1 VSGRGVATGVT
12 AGVAGGAVL
21 IAGVTVA
28 ARFFGLLRQLT
39 FTRSVGLTCLNS
51 AYTTANTVPN
61 IVFEVVAGGALAA
74 AVVPAVARAV
84 ERGDREETGRTVSAL
99 LTWTLMV
106 IIPVTVVGYLVIGP
120 VIRALLGGGGVH
132 CSSQI
137 AVMVSTA
144 SDLLKV
150 FLIQVPLY
158 GLVVVLAGVLNAHR
172 RFLAPAL
179 APLVSS
185 VVVIGAYLVYASM
198 AQDHPGSLAD
208 LTSGELAVLAWGTT
222 LGVAAMLLTQL
233 PGALRLRLPLRPTLR
248 FPVGVAR
255 QVGGL
260 AAAAVAVVLA
270 QQASTAVVVRLA
282 NSRGSEGALGVWT
295 VAWTVFLLPWAVLAV
310 PLATSA
316 FPRLAAHHTAGEEGR
331 FSALTADVART
342 TLLVSAVAGGVLA
355 GVAPAVA
362 RVVAL
367 GVPGPP
373 AVDTL
378 TRAIV
383 AFVPGLLG
391 YALVAHF
398 TRVLYARSGGKAAT
412 LGAVLG
418 WVVVVVADLL
428 LVANVATDQVVT
440 ALGAGNSI
448 GMTVAG
454 AALLVAVRRAAGPAS
469 TTGVGRAAVV
479 AVLVGLIALLVGRGA
494 LVLTGPG
501 DSIPSSLVW
510 GSVAA
515 VLALAAG
522 AAAAWALARADVDR
536 AVGAL
541 QRGVGR

>member
-1 VSGRGVATGVT
+1 
-12 AGVAGGAVL
+12 
-21 IAGVTVA
+21 
-28 ARFFGLLRQLT
+28 
-39 FTRSVGLTCLNS
+39 
-51 AYTTANTVPN
+51 
-61 IVFEVVAGGALAA
+61 
-74 AVVPAVARAV
+74 
-84 ERGDREETGRTVSAL
+84 
-99 LTWTLMV
+99 
-106 IIPVTVVGYLVIGP
+106 
-120 VIRALLGGGGVH
+120 
-132 CSSQI
+132 
-137 AVMVSTA
+137 
-144 SDLLKV
+144 
-150 FLIQVPLY
+150 
-158 GLVVVLAGVLNAHR
+158 
-172 RFLAPAL
+172 
-179 APLVSS
+179 
-185 VVVIGAYLVYASM
+185 
-198 AQDHPGSLAD
+198 
-208 LTSGELAVLAWGTT
+208 
-222 LGVAAMLLTQL
+222 
-233 PGALRLRLPLRPTLR
+233 
-248 FPVGVAR
+248 VAR

-362 RVVAL
+362 RV
-367 GVPGPP
+367 
-373 AVDTL
+373 VDTL

-522 AAAAWALARADVDR
+522 AAGAWALARADVDR